1 MDTDPM
7 ARPAAPK
14 STAVHASPDLTI
26 GNLNTR
32 RRRSRPVV
40 RSAPR
45 CLDRTLDRNAHL
57 QS

>member
-40 RSAPR
+40 RSALPG
-45 CLDRTLDRNAHL
+45 RTGILRAKNGRPY
-57 QS
+57 